1 MKKLILKT
9 TLLLPILGFSYELN
23 FNKSF
28 SKNVNADV
36 LVTNVNIMVEKK
48 DENSVNSEIEKFNN
62 FLKNTKNITIENTNY
77 NLSPKY
83 EYINNKSIFKG
94 YVGDSRFVAKSE
106 DATAINSFISDLV
119 ALKDSFKSN
128 DLKLNISNLSWELSS
143 KLQAKVMD
151 ELRLESLIWV
161 DSYTKDL
168 SSKIVKK
175 CEVKNVNINEDFIH
189 TTPKARMMSVSMDG
203 LSNSSNSDISPI
215 NGEQNIKIN
224 TNYILD
230 CK

>member
-1 MKKLILKT
+1 M
-9 TLLLPILGFSYELN
+9 
-23 FNKSF
+23 
-28 SKNVNADV
+28 
-36 LVTNVNIMVEKK
+36 
-48 DENSVNSEIEKFNN
+48 
-62 FLKNTKNITIENTNY
+62 
-77 NLSPKY
+77 
-83 EYINNKSIFKG
+83 
-94 YVGDSRFVAKSE
+94 
-106 DATAINSFISDLV
+106 
-119 ALKDSFKSN
+119 
-128 DLKLNISNLSWELSS
+128 SWELSS

>member
-48 DENSVNSEIEKFNN
+48 DEKNVNSEIEKFNN

>member
-9 TLLLPILGFSYELN
+9 TLLFPLLGFSYELN